1 MIAAISARTGGQPSR
16 RVWSA
21 RRHGNEGLAESDP
34 VKRSLGKD
42 RRPHIVRFSR
52 SGGQGVVVPGGF
64 IVTAA
69 HCIAQRERY
78 LEVRRRD
85 LD

>member
-34 VKRSLGKD
+34 VKRSLGPK
-42 RRPHIVRFSR
+42 I
-52 SGGQGVVVPGGF
+52 
-64 IVTAA
+64 AA
-69 HCIAQRERY
+69 RTSFAFRAAVARGSSF
-78 LEVRRRD
+78 RAASS
-85 LD
+85 